1 MGSAP
6 FLFGR
11 KSSEYFLPNFFMK
24 SPQNKLLHSEI
35 QCLCEID

>member
-1 MGSAP
+1 MGCAP

-11 KSSEYFLPNFFMK
+11 KSSEYFLPNSLMVT
-24 SPQNKLLHSEI
+24 PQNNLLHNEI

>member
-1 MGSAP
+1 MGFAP

-11 KSSEYFLPNFFMK
+11 KSIDYFLPNSLMK
-24 SPQNKLLHSEI
+24 TPQNNLLHSEI